1 MGLKV
6 NELISEL
13 EKYDKNKKVRVLFG
27 MPTPILWL
35 SHDDHNEL
43 KEGCVLVTS
52 NDMELHEFDRIE
64 TVEELLWNLQFFNKD
79 VTVWNN
85 GLGSCWSSICEVCDD
100 VKDAEGNIIDM
111 VFLINY
117 AHMIG

>member
-1 MGLKV
+1 MGLIVK
-6 NELISEL
+6 ELINEL
-13 EKYDKNKKVRVLFG
+13 EKYDENKKVRVLFG

-35 SHDDHNEL
+35 SHEQNNVLMD
-43 KEGCVLVTS
+43 GCVLVTS
-52 NDMELHEFDRIE
+52 DEIDLHEFDRIE
-64 TVEELLWNLQFFNKD
+64 TVGELLWNLQFFNKE

-85 GLGSCWSSICEVCDD
+85 PLESCWSAICEVCDG

-117 AHMIG
+117 AHKIG